1 MGRHSQAE
9 GPVSQD
15 GASSQAAESQRA
27 AAKSRSQV
35 SRKMRAR
42 KPSQTPALAQSP
54 VMSWPLILV
63 SLLGGLASLLA
74 WNGRTQPDDWAS
86 LWVGGLLMDRG
97 LESHLYDADPIDFL
111 SLIHI

>member
-1 MGRHSQAE
+1 MGRHSRAE

-27 AAKSRSQV
+27 VVESSSRA
-35 SRKMRAR
+35 SRKVGAR
-42 KPSQTPALAQSP
+42 KPSQALASAQSP

-63 SLLGGLASLLA
+63 SLLGGFASLLA
-74 WNGRTQPDDWAS
+74 WNGRTQTDDWAS

-97 LESHLYDADPIDFL
+97 LSPI
-111 SLIHI
+111 SLTPIQSISPP

>member
-1 MGRHSQAE
+1 MGRHSRAE

-15 GASSQAAESQRA
+15 GASSRVAESQRA
-27 AAKSRSQV
+27 VAESPSRA
-35 SRKMRAR
+35 SRKIWVR
-42 KPSQTPALAQSP
+42 KPNQAPALTQSP
-54 VMSWPLILV
+54 VMSWPLMLV

-86 LWVGGLLMDRG
+86 LWVGGLLMD
-97 LESHLYDADPIDFL
+97 L